1 MGYGC
6 VAKGAARLPSGIKN
20 VRVEEKEEEEEG
32 LMLLARNAS
41 DLSAEAAQRRATR
54 YAGPIMM
61 CV

>member
-1 MGYGC
+1 ME
-6 VAKGAARLPSGIKN
+6 ASGIKN